1 MTHRNVETLIGR
13 LATDP
18 TLRRR
23 FLEDPAPVLQELK
36 EQGFEL
42 TAVELE
48 ALAAIDGDA
57 IRSFAGALDRRI
69 RRAEVHFDANT
80 RDEQRKT
87 LTEVRDES

>member
-18 TLRRR
+18 NLRRR
-23 FLEDPAPVLQELK
+23 FLEDPAQILHEFE

-48 ALAAIDGDA
+48 ALAAIDGEA

-69 RRAEVHFDANT
+69 RRAEVRFDSSGEPRPTTN
-80 RDEQRKT
+80 D
-87 LTEVRDES
+87 

>member
-18 TLRRR
+18 GLRRR
-23 FLEDPAPVLQELK
+23 FLEDPAGLLEEFK

-48 ALAAIDGDA
+48 ALATIDGEA

-69 RRAEVHFDANT
+69 RRAEVRFN
-80 RDEQRKT
+80 RNE
-87 LTEVRDES
+87 E